1 LCSGGPY
8 SSESIFSRGTE
19 EVEDFVELV
28 DVILSLEDWLSTEKF
43 GQNTSY

>member
-1 LCSGGPY
+1 L
-8 SSESIFSRGTE
+8 SSWRPNSSQSVFSRGTE